1 MLRISHL
8 WRLKNLTRKCFNNGR
23 FFEQGLKAQKVRNL
37 IVIGEAHVKDL
48 YPYKPICYNSK

>member
-48 YPYKPICYNSK
+48 YPYKPIC